1 MHFRIIKRTMNLNAD
16 FYIRTPYNY
25 ALNTKSSECYTVLSP
40 FWVILRGCQLS
51 KTNTCIIFTCIKK
64 NDNFSKETGHS

>member
-1 MHFRIIKRTMNLNAD
+1 MK
-16 FYIRTPYNY
+16 
-25 ALNTKSSECYTVLSP
+25 KLSNHRARSDTIWAVVQDGWR
-40 FWVILRGCQLS
+40 FGLRGCQLS

>member
-1 MHFRIIKRTMNLNAD
+1 MSGWGHRRFPELN
-16 FYIRTPYNY
+16 ISMGN
-25 ALNTKSSECYTVLSP
+25 E
-40 FWVILRGCQLS
+40 LRGCQLS